1 MTARDWMKNVDLAAR
16 IAVLVFALAVMS
28 VFIVAGAKKAL
39 AASLRDHTIISDDY
53 IRLGDIF
60 DGTKNAEYVLGP
72 APAPGKDMILNA
84 RTLYRIASALD
95 VEWKPSSATEQI
107 VLRREATIMPETE
120 VTAALED
127 KITQSGVTDKFSITY
142 FNAPSELVLPAGT
155 ETGLEITAFRF
166 DPQNDNFSATIVSP
180 SADNP
185 VRRTTT
191 SGKIERLIAV
201 PVLRNALKNGDIIGP
216 MDIDWIELPRNRV
229 ANGAATTERDLLNMT
244 PRRTIAAGKTV
255 MLNDLSQ
262 PQMVDRGDSITLI
275 FENGPLMLT
284 AKGKA
289 LQAGAIGDTVR
300 VSNTDS
306 HKNLQGVVTAHREVT
321 IR

>member
-1 MTARDWMKNVDLAAR
+1 MTAREWMKSFDLAAR
-16 IAVLVFALAVMS
+16 IAVLVFALAVIS
-28 VFIVAGAKKAL
+28 VFIVAGANKAF
-39 AASLRDHTIISDDY
+39 AASLRDHTVITGDY

-84 RTLYRIASALD
+84 RTLYRIASSLD
-95 VEWKPSSATEQI
+95 VDWKPSSATEQI
-107 VLRREATIMPETE
+107 VLRREASVLPETE
-120 VTAALED
+120 VTAALEQ
-127 KITQSGVTDKFSITY
+127 KIADSGVSDKFSITY
-142 FNAPSELVLPAGT
+142 FNAPSELVLPAGS
-155 ETGLEITAFRF
+155 EMGLEIMAFRF
-166 DPQNDNFSATIVSP
+166 DPQSDNFTATIVSP

-185 VRRTTT
+185 LKRTTT

-216 MDIDWIELPRNRV
+216 MDIDWIDLPKSRI
-229 ANGAATTERDLLNMT
+229 ANGAALTERDLVNMT
-244 PRRTIAAGKTV
+244 PRRTISAGKV
-255 MLNDLSQ
+255 VILNELGL
-262 PQMVDRGDSITLI
+262 PQMVDRGDAITLI
-275 FENGPLMLT
+275 FESGPMVLT

-289 LQAGAIGDTVR
+289 LQAGAVGDTVR

-306 HKNLQGVVTAHREVT
+306 NKNLQGVVTAHREVT